1 VLVLFSPFFFLAQHS
16 TAHARHSPCPP
27 VGQGELRDSQGSF
40 AFFFLPKAIKVLL
53 LKKEKET
60 FVRLKKHI
68 KRPGSFAFKK

>member
-1 VLVLFSPFFFLAQHS
+1 LQGGQG
-16 TAHARHSPCPP
+16 
-27 VGQGELRDSQGSF
+27 GQGELRDSQGSF
-40 AFFFLPKAIKVLL
+40 AFFFYFLPKAIKVLL